1 MVADDQ
7 SVPGPGGAGRV
18 SGESGRTHLGIVLL
32 LSVLG
37 CFLLAPRAGAD
48 GLPQP
53 TDDVLLTVKGSVT
66 NTNVDGE
73 ARFDREMLEALGVTT
88 LVTAT
93 PWHKQGTV
101 FDGVPAAR
109 LMKAAGAEGSTA
121 LAIAANDYRIEIP
134 VSDFAKYDVMLAMR
148 INGEEL
154 TLRTKGPIWL
164 IYPESVDLP
173 ESERAERM
181 IWQLIELRV
190 E

>member
-1 MVADDQ
+1 
-7 SVPGPGGAGRV
+7 
-18 SGESGRTHLGIVLL
+18 
-32 LSVLG
+32 
-37 CFLLAPRAGAD
+37 
-48 GLPQP
+48 
-53 TDDVLLTVKGSVT
+53 
-66 NTNVDGE
+66 
-73 ARFDREMLEALGVTT
+73 
-88 LVTAT
+88 
-93 PWHKQGTV
+93 
-101 FDGVPAAR
+101 
-109 LMKAAGAEGSTA
+109 MKAAGAEGSTA